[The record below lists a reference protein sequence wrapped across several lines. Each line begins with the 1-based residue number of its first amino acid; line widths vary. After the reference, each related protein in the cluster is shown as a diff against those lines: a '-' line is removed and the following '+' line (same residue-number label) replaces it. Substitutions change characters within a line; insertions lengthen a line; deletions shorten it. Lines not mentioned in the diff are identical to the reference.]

1 MHSDCGNGTKKR
13 RKQEKRRNSGSSLRG
28 RRSKG
33 EGNQDAR
40 PRAPNFPLPLPLLTP
55 ATRATRGEARGA
67 ARMGGAE
74 KERRAC
80 PPASNFCS
88 FSDPCP
94 RTPQLLCFPR
104 LAERKQKR
112 LRRLRDRY
120 LNHEALDL
128 TYIFSVFLWA
138 LPLSAYSCRSFS
150 LLLRCFLC
158 FCFVLTFLVPRRLYS
173 ARVMLWEEWP
183 GDD

>member
-1 MHSDCGNGTKKR
+1 
-13 RKQEKRRNSGSSLRG
+13 
-28 RRSKG
+28 
-33 EGNQDAR
+33 
-40 PRAPNFPLPLPLLTP
+40 
-55 ATRATRGEARGA
+55 
-67 ARMGGAE
+67 MGGAE

-80 PPASNFCS
+80 PPASNFCP

-120 LNHEALDL
+120 LSHEALDL

-173 ARVMLWEEWP
+173 AHVMLWEEWP
-183 GDD
+183 GVWGRLRRIALCISNLILF